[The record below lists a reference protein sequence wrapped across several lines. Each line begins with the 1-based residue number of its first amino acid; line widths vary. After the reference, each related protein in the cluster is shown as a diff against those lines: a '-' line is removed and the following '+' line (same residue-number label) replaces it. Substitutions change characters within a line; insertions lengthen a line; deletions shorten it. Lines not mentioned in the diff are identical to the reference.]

1 MEATVLNPTQ
11 MHLLKLFS
19 FNNSEE
25 YAREIQMVLT
35 RHFQAR
41 LDAEADRLWD
51 EGILNQEKL
60 DEIRQDITIPV
71 SHTFLAKLI

>member
-11 MHLLKLFS
+11 VHLLKLFS

-60 DEIRQDITIPV
+60 DEIRQEDL
-71 SHTFLAKLI
+71 HAK